1 MERIKGP
8 LQPNH
13 HAAIRLKI
21 EGKPPADIAVALG
34 VKERSVHLWF
44 SDDQI
49 KAELQRQVEKINEVF
64 VQRMAEVGMV
74 GIHELLALARIPT
87 GAEVLTAEMKL
98 EVVREILDRLPQTAK
113 VGAGK
118 GQGPG
123 GTQVFTG
130 PVAVANM
137 SDAQLLERAKELSA
151 GVPVL
156 EEGIS
161 GTADEPEAD
170 EPAQDS

>member
-21 EGKPPADIAVALG
+21 EGKAPADIAVALG

-74 GIHELLALARIPT
+74 GVHELLALARIPT

-98 EVVREILDRLPQTAK
+98 EVVREILDRLPQTAR
-113 VGAGK
+113 VGVNK
-118 GQGPG
+118 GGGG

-137 SDAQLLERAKELSA
+137 TDEQLLKRAKELAA

-161 GTADEPEAD
+161 GTADEPEPED
-170 EPAQDS
+170 PD